1 MLLKRGLIRLWIA
14 LSLLWVG
21 MVSYIAINENIG
33 SLEEA
38 STRIEGLKSGRIHE
52 NGWEDA
58 PEPKN
63 SEPLSANATV
73 DTTVAKSLAVARA
86 EAKRDEVLKRVGSG
100 FLLIGLLPPLLLLA
114 LGFIAAWVIAGFRSD
129 PRG

>member
-21 MVSYIAINENIG
+21 MVSCIAINQNIG
-33 SLEEA
+33 SLEEVSA
-38 STRIEGLKSGRIHE
+38 RIEGLKSGRIHE

-114 LGFIAAWVIAGFRSD
+114 LDFVTAWVIAGFRSN
-129 PRG
+129 PKI

>member
-1 MLLKRGLIRLWIA
+1 MQLKRGLIRLWIA

-129 PRG
+129 PKT

>member
-1 MLLKRGLIRLWIA
+1 M
-14 LSLLWVG
+14 
-21 MVSYIAINENIG
+21 
-33 SLEEA
+33 
-38 STRIEGLKSGRIHE
+38 
-52 NGWEDA
+52 
-58 PEPKN
+58 
-63 SEPLSANATV
+63 
-73 DTTVAKSLAVARA
+73 AKSLAVARA